1 MSDEILTKA
10 ERTLINKRAF
20 QLCMGMFEGCRQ
32 KLREEAIRLKHAG
45 DAAPLDVDAIE
56 AIASD
61 IADLM
66 GRDSR

>member
-20 QLCMGMFEGCRQ
+20 QLCMGMFEDCRQ
-32 KLREEAIRLKHAG
+32 KLREEAIRLKRAG
-45 DAAPLDVDAIE
+45 DRDILDSAAIE

-66 GRDSR
+66 ERDSR